1 MQYFS
6 KVIVT
11 GADGWLGIGLITR
24 LAEEICNEESK
35 FFETEIVA
43 FVQSDF
49 KKKKFD
55 ELGVTVIIGDLQNE
69 QDLEKLLKGS
79 ENAVLFNLAGIIH
92 PRVFSLKTFDNVNHL
107 AMASLAK
114 KSSEAGVKKF
124 IAMSSNSPCG
134 YSKDISTRFDESS
147 KYSPY
152 MGYGKSKM
160 QMEKKVFDIANTS
173 DRTNFSIVRS
183 PWFYGP
189 YQPPRQTE
197 FFSLIKNGAFPLI
210 GGGKSMRSMGYI
222 DNLVDGLILVSM
234 YFDTN
239 GEVFWISDESPYS
252 MKEVVTTV
260 KGLLA
265 NEFGYKVSNRQIFL
279 PSAVSDLARYAD
291 SFAQNCGVYVQKVH
305 VLSEMN
311 QTIAC
316 NINKAKD
323 LLGYNPKVQLEEG
336 MRRSIKWC
344 IENKRVI

>member
-24 LAEEICNEESK
+24 LAEEVCNEKSK
-35 FFETEIVA
+35 FYETEIVA
-43 FVQSDF
+43 FVQSDL

-55 ELGVTVIIGDLQNE
+55 ELGITVIIGDLQNE
-69 QDLEKLLKGS
+69 QDLKKLLKGS
-79 ENAVLFNLAGIIH
+79 EDAVLFNLAGIIH
-92 PRVFSLKTFDNVNHL
+92 PRFFSLKTFDNVNHL

-114 KSSEAGVKKF
+114 KCSEAGVKKF

-134 YSKDISTRFDESS
+134 YSKDISTRFDENS

-173 DRTNFSIVRS
+173 DITNFSIVRS

-210 GGGKSMRSMGYI
+210 GGGNSMRSMGYI

-260 KGLLA
+260 KGLLE

-279 PSAVSDLARYAD
+279 PSVVSDLARYAD
-291 SFAQNCGVYVQKVH
+291 SLAQNCGVYVQKVH

-316 NINKAKD
+316 DIDKAKD

-344 IENKRVI
+344 IENKRVR